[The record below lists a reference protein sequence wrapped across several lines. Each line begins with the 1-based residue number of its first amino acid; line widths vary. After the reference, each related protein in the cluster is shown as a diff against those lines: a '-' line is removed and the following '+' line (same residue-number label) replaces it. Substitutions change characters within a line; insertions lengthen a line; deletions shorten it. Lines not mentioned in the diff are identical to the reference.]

1 MASEKSFGHL
11 RSGMNVYPPL
21 PSSTL
26 LSFSVN
32 LDIMPGQLVAVVGT
46 VGSGKSSLMS
56 AMLGEMENVHGHI
69 TVKVRRNAKEKTSD
83 AQMWETLRVLPSHGD
98 RQLESDNRSYQ
109 VAVGGVLETSRR
121 LINYR
126 FFALLHI
133 YNHILE

>member
-1 MASEKSFGHL
+1 MKLCISKIYFPILKENLLWHL
-11 RSGMNVYPPL
+11 RSGRNVYPPL

-46 VGSGKSSLMS
+46 VGSVKSSLMS

-83 AQMWETLRVLPSHGD
+83 I
-98 RQLESDNRSYQ
+98 
-109 VAVGGVLETSRR
+109 RR
-121 LINYR
+121 GK
-126 FFALLHI
+126 H
-133 YNHILE
+133 

>member
-1 MASEKSFGHL
+1 
-11 RSGMNVYPPL
+11 MNVYPPL

-69 TVKVRRNAKEKTSD
+69 TVKVRRKAKEKTSD
-83 AQMWETLRVLPSHGD
+83 TQMWAVLSAAF
-98 RQLESDNRSYQ
+98 S
-109 VAVGGVLETSRR
+109 
-121 LINYR
+121 
-126 FFALLHI
+126 
-133 YNHILE
+133 